1 MEGLS
6 PSQFA
11 DKLGVQRSG
20 VSHLL
25 AGRNK
30 PSFEFISKM
39 MAAYPKLNPDWLI
52 MGTGKAYRDMA
63 SQAEISASA
72 PSYPSQESDL
82 QADLPDA
89 LLQENA
95 VNTGGPDLFSAPQQ
109 TIAPSAPTQQPAVEP
124 QPATPLPAAQTPK
137 SEQVMPPAPAKSA
150 PENRTK
156 PLPVAPAPGKRI
168 AQITILYTDGTYE
181 VR

>member
-52 MGTGKAYRDMA
+52 MGTGKAYRDMPGA
-63 SQAEISASA
+63 VSQTE
-72 PSYPSQESDL
+72 D
-82 QADLPDA
+82 DLPFDA
-89 LLQENA
+89 EEPKAQLQENT
-95 VNTGGPDLFSAPQQ
+95 VNDDLPDLFSAPQQ
-109 TIAPSAPTQQPAVEP
+109 TITPPEPS
-124 QPATPLPAAQTPK
+124 
-137 SEQVMPPAPAKSA
+137 
-150 PENRTK
+150 ENRVK
-156 PLPVAPAPGKRI
+156 QLPVAPAPGKRI
-168 AQITILYTDGTYE
+168 AQITIFYTDGTYE